1 MGDVNVIDEVLVRVV
16 RLGAELPFQWRLV
29 RGSDAARSLTAAD
42 ALAILGDRVPVI
54 GWDDS
59 GAGGALMFPDSD
71 MGCRLAK
78 MLRDQLNDALQTAE
92 LPCPAESF
100 PEPADFAEPPGGESA
115 RVEREEA
122 AHLDALRAKAAATED
137 VIYYGWKSG
146 DRFEIGP
153 VDDVSR
159 SWAAGHLWMTW
170 GGATRGA
177 VICRCDVQV
186 SGHNTTPG
194 LLIEC
199 EGLRR
204 ATVVDP
210 RMLSVCARKVL

>member
-1 MGDVNVIDEVLVRVV
+1 MGERVSIRSLSERRWSLVRES
-16 RLGAELPFQWRLV
+16 R
-29 RGSDAARSLTAAD
+29 SDSALTAAD
-42 ALAILGDRVPVI
+42 ALAILGDRTPVI
-54 GWDDS
+54 AWDDS
-59 GAGGALMFPDSD
+59 GPGGALIFPVNS
-71 MGCRLAK
+71 RTAVL
-78 MLRDQLNDALQTAE
+78 LRDQLNDALQAAE

-137 VIYYGWKSG
+137 VIYYGWKPG

-177 VICRCDVQV
+177 VVCRCDVQV

-199 EGLRR
+199 ESLRR

-210 RMLSVCARKVL
+210 RVLSVCARKVL

>member
-1 MGDVNVIDEVLVRVV
+1 MEAFVLVRSLHSDEVN
-16 RLGAELPFQWRLV
+16 LV
-29 RGSDAARSLTAAD
+29 WSGSDYVKPLKAAD
-42 ALAILGDRVPVI
+42 VRAILGDRVPVI
-54 GWDDS
+54 AYDDS
-59 GAGGALMFPDSD
+59 APDGRLRFPLSVEGA
-71 MGCRLAK
+71 RLGV
-78 MLRDQLNDALQTAE
+78 MLRDQLNDALRSDDG
-92 LPCPAESF
+92 CPAESF
-100 PEPADFAEPPGGESA
+100 PEPADFAEPAGGESA

-177 VICRCDVQV
+177 VVCRCDVQV

-210 RMLSVCARKVL
+210 RVLSVCARKVL

>member
-1 MGDVNVIDEVLVRVV
+1 MEAFVLVRSLHSGEVN
-16 RLGAELPFQWRLV
+16 LV
-29 RGSDAARSLTAAD
+29 WSGSDYVQPLKAAD
-42 ALAILGDRVPVI
+42 VRAILGDRVPVI
-54 GWDDS
+54 AYDDS
-59 GAGGALMFPDSD
+59 APDGRLRFPLTGEGA
-71 MGCRLAK
+71 RLGV
-78 MLRDQLNDALQTAE
+78 MLRDQLNDALRSDNG
-92 LPCPAESF
+92 CPAESF
-100 PEPADFAEPPGGESA
+100 PEPGAPADVNADDFAEPAGGESA
-115 RVEREEA
+115 RVAAEEA

-137 VIYYGWKSG
+137 VIYYGWKPG

-177 VICRCDVQV
+177 VVCRCDVQV

-194 LLIEC
+194 LLVEC

-210 RMLSVCARKVL
+210 RVLSVCARKVL

>member
-1 MGDVNVIDEVLVRVV
+1 MEAFVLVRSLHSGEVN
-16 RLGAELPFQWRLV
+16 LV
-29 RGSDAARSLTAAD
+29 WSGSDYVQPLKAAD
-42 ALAILGDRVPVI
+42 VRAILGDRVPVI
-54 GWDDS
+54 AYDDS
-59 GAGGALMFPDSD
+59 APDGRLRFPLTGEGA
-71 MGCRLAK
+71 RLGV
-78 MLRDQLNDALQTAE
+78 MLRDQLNDALRSDDD
-92 LPCPAESF
+92 CPAESF
-100 PEPADFAEPPGGESA
+100 PEPGDFAEPPGGESA

-177 VICRCDVQV
+177 VVCRCDVQV

-199 EGLRR
+199 ESLRR

-210 RMLSVCARKVL
+210 RVLSVCARKVL